1 MSVRRPQYTRVPIAH
16 RPAAERIRDFDEVVL
31 TYRDDEAVAEAQRCL
46 QCYKPACELACPNH
60 NPIKSFI
67 RLVSEGRAEEAAGM
81 LWAHNAISSC
91 TGRVCAWE
99 NQCEGA
105 CPLGRKGEPVA
116 IGALERYLAE
126 KALSAQFPEGRPSLA
141 AAWPHGRAA
150 IEVGDVAVVGAGPA
164 GLSCA
169 NVLSR
174 RGYRVTVLDAWVAPG
189 GVMSYGIP
197 EFVLPKKTVASEV
210 ERLRRQGIRFVQEVV
225 VGRDVTVDGLFEMG
239 FRAVFLGIGANE
251 PVKMGVLGEDL
262 PGVVSAKD
270 FLMAVAAAQ
279 LGDRRPAGQDMD
291 LTGKRVIVIGA
302 GNTAMDA
309 ARTAL
314 RLGALDV
321 SILYR
326 RAREHSPSRPVEMA
340 LAEEE
345 GVRFEFLV
353 APQRF
358 LGENGRLVAAE
369 VVRMRL
375 GAPDSSGRP
384 SPEPIEGSEYVI
396 PIDVAILAVG
406 YRVERDLTAATPGLE
421 AGRGGRILVKDDRG
435 MTSKGAVWAG
445 GDCVTGANTVVHAVA
460 AGRLAAEAIAAYLQ
474 GASRAEAPAASPAG
488 AG

>member
-1 MSVRRPQYTRVPIAH
+1 MA
-16 RPAAERIRDFDEVVL
+16 DFGEVAL
-31 TYRDDEAVAEAQRCL
+31 TYADEQAIAEAQRCL
-46 QCYKPACELACPNH
+46 QCYKPACEQGCPNH
-60 NPIKSFI
+60 NPIKTFI
-67 RLVSEGRAEEAAGM
+67 RLVAEGKAVEAAEL
-81 LWAHNAISSC
+81 LWAHNAIPSC

-105 CPLGRKGEPVA
+105 CPLGRKGEPIA

-126 KALSAQFPEGRPSLA
+126 KALDARFPDGRPALA
-141 AAWPHGRAA
+141 GPWPTGVES
-150 IEVGDVAVVGAGPA
+150 IVPGDVAVVGAGPA

-169 NVLSR
+169 NILSR
-174 RGYRVTVLDAWVAPG
+174 RGYRVTVIDGWVAPG

-197 EFVLPKKTVASEV
+197 EFVLPKRTVAAEV
-210 ERLRRQGIRFVQEVV
+210 ERLRRQGVRFVQQVV
-225 VGRDVTVDGLFEMG
+225 VGRDITVEDLFRMG

-251 PVKMGVLGEDL
+251 AVKMGVPGEDL
-262 PGVVSAKD
+262 EGVVTAKD
-270 FLMAVAAAQ
+270 FLMAVALARLRSEDDGAA
-279 LGDRRPAGQDMD
+279 PAMD
-291 LTGKRVIVIGA
+291 LRGRRVAVIGA

-314 RLGALDV
+314 RLGAREV

-358 LGENGRLVAAE
+358 LGQEGKLVAAE
-369 VVRMRL
+369 MIRMRL

-384 SPEPIEGSEYVI
+384 APEPIEGSEFVM
-396 PIDVAILAVG
+396 PLDLAILAVG
-406 YRVERDLTAATPGLE
+406 YRVERELAESTPGLQT
-421 AGRGGRILVKDDRG
+421 GRGGRILVQDERG
-435 MTSKGAVWAG
+435 LTSLPGVWAG

-460 AGRLAAEAIAAYLQ
+460 AGRQAAEAIAAYL
-474 GASRAEAPAASPAG
+474 AAQPVVR
-488 AG
+488 

>member
-1 MSVRRPQYTRVPIAH
+1 MTTPRRPQYVRVSIPH
-16 RPAAERIRDFDEVVL
+16 RPAPDRVADFDEVAL
-31 TYRDDEAVAEAQRCL
+31 TYTEEQAIAEAQRCL
-46 QCYKPACELACPNH
+46 QCYKPACEQGCPNH
-60 NPIKSFI
+60 NPIKTFI
-67 RLVSEGRAEEAAGM
+67 RLVAEGKAVEAAEM
-81 LWAHNAISSC
+81 LWAHNAIPSC

-105 CPLGRKGEPVA
+105 CPLGRKGEPIA

-126 KALSAQFPEGRPSLA
+126 RALAARFPDGRPTLA
-141 AAWPHGRAA
+141 GPWPTGVES
-150 IEVGDVAVVGAGPA
+150 IVSGDVAVVGAGPA

-169 NVLSR
+169 NILSR
-174 RGYRVTVLDAWVAPG
+174 RGYRVTVIDGWVAPG

-197 EFVLPKKTVASEV
+197 EFVLPKKTVAAEV
-210 ERLRRQGIRFVQEVV
+210 ERLRRQGVSFVQQVV
-225 VGRDVTVDGLFEMG
+225 VGRDIAVEDLFRMG

-251 PVKMGVLGEDL
+251 PVKMGVPGEDL
-262 PGVVSAKD
+262 EGVVTAKE
-270 FLMAVAAAQ
+270 FLMAVALAQ
-279 LGDRRPAGQDMD
+279 LRAEDEGAVPGMD
-291 LTGKRVIVIGA
+291 LRGRRVVVIGA

-314 RLGALDV
+314 RLGARDV

-369 VVRMRL
+369 MIRMRL

-384 SPEPIEGSEYVI
+384 APEPVEGSEFVL
-396 PIDVAILAVG
+396 PVDLAILAVG
-406 YRVERDLTAATPGLE
+406 YRVEGELAGSTPGLQT
-421 AGRGGRILVKDDRG
+421 GRGGRIVIQDESGL
-435 MTSKGAVWAG
+435 TSLPGVWAG

-460 AGRLAAEAIAAYLQ
+460 AGRQAAEAIAAYL
-474 GASRAEAPAASPAG
+474 AAQSVVG
-488 AG
+488 Q